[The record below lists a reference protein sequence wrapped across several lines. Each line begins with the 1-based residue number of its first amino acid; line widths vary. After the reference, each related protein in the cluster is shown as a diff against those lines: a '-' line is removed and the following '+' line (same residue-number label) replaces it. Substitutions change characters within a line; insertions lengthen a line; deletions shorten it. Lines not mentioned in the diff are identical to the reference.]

1 MLSASPPCDNL
12 SKVEVLRTPEE
23 RFAELPGF
31 PYEPHYH
38 EWEGIRLAHVDVGE
52 GSPVVLLHG
61 QPTYSYLFR
70 KTIATLVGAGFR
82 CVAPD
87 LPGFGRSDKPDDD
100 GWYSYDRHT
109 AALRSLFEELDLRD
123 VTLVMHDWGGPLGA
137 RLAGVEIPERVARLV
152 AMDTLPLTGEQRM
165 GEGWEWF
172 RDLVAAREDFPV
184 GRTIRMGAKPRPGRD
199 VAAAYDA
206 PFPDARFKAGV
217 RAFPRLIPLSPDA
230 PGAAAGRE
238 ARDALASD
246 TRPTLLLYA
255 EDDPIF
261 PLEDVGH
268 QLTELF
274 PAGGDPIVVEGSGH
288 FLPEDR
294 GEVLGE
300 TVADWV
306 GARV

>member
-1 MLSASPPCDNL
+1 
-12 SKVEVLRTPEE
+12 VEVLRTPEE

-31 PYEPHYH
+31 PHVPGYH
-38 EWEGIRLAHVDVGE
+38 EWDGIRLAHVDVGE
-52 GSPVVLLHG
+52 GPLVVLLHG

-70 KTIATLVGAGFR
+70 KTIAALVEAGHR

-87 LPGFGRSDKPDDD
+87 LPGFGRSDKPDDE

-123 VTLVMHDWGGPLGA
+123 VTLLMHDWGGPLGA
-137 RLAGVEIPERVARLV
+137 RLAGVEVPERIARLV
-152 AMDTLPLTGEQRM
+152 AMDTFGLTGEQTM

-172 RDLVAAREDFPV
+172 RDMVAGREDLPV
-184 GRTIRMGAKPRPGRD
+184 GRMIRLGSKTRPGKD

-217 RAFPRLIPLSPDA
+217 RAFPKLIPFSPDA

-238 ARDALASD
+238 ARDALAGD
-246 TRPTLLLYA
+246 TRPTLLFWA

-261 PLEDVGH
+261 PFGDVGH
-268 QLTELF
+268 QLAELF
-274 PAGGDPIVVEGSGH
+274 PAGGEPTVIDGSGH

-300 TVADWV
+300 AVADWL